1 MMRRSLALLTVA
13 CLFVALT
20 PGSALAYGSDS
31 GIAVCGDNNI
41 YVRAYSYL
49 DTTVQVPSGTTRSYY
64 YNTNWAWKT
73 TWTYQTDTKT
83 WRVLSFDGD
92 VSSSTYASCWGN

>member
-1 MMRRSLALLTVA
+1 MRRSLALLTVA

-31 GIAVCGDNNI
+31 GTVDCGDNNI

-73 TWTYQTDTKT
+73 TWTYQTDEKT

-92 VSSSTYASCWGN
+92 VSSSTYASCWGT

>member
-1 MMRRSLALLTVA
+1 MRRSLAVLTVA

-31 GIAVCGDNNI
+31 GIAVCGDSNI

-49 DTTVQVPSGTTRSYY
+49 DTTVQVPTGTFQRYY
-64 YNTNWAWKT
+64 YNNDWDWGT
-73 TWTYQTDTKT
+73 TWTYQSGTKT
-83 WRVLSFDGD
+83 WRVVSFDGD

>member
-1 MMRRSLALLTVA
+1 MRRSLALLTVA

-31 GIAVCGDNNI
+31 GTVDCGDNYI

-49 DTTVQVPSGTTRSYY
+49 DTTVQVPIGTFQSYY
-64 YNTNWAWKT
+64 YNTTWKWKT
-73 TWTYQTDTKT
+73 TSTYQSGYKS
-83 WRVLSFDGD
+83 WRAISFDGD
-92 VSSSTYASCWGN
+92 VSSSTYASCWGT